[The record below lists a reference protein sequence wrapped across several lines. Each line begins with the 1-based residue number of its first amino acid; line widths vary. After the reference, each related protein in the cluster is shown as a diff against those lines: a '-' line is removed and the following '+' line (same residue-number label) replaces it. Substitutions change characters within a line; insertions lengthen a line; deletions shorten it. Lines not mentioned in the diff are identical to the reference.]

1 MCYCW
6 FLFLCLLVFVL
17 YVKMF
22 LCWGHRYLQF
32 LCLPVGFSPWSL
44 CSVLLYLLKYS
55 YFRVYYVWC
64 EDCYFMF
71 VLIFICMVYVF
82 HPLTFSPYVFL
93 GLKWVY
99 FRQHLCGYC
108 FCMHLASLCLLVGT
122 FDSFTF
128 KVIINIYVL
137 IAIFLIV
144 WGLFL

>member
-17 YVKMF
+17 CVKMH
-22 LCWGHRYLQF
+22 LCWGHRHLQL

-44 CSVLLYLLKYS
+44 CSVLPYLLKHS
-55 YFRVYYVWC
+55 YFRVYFVWY
-64 EDCYFMF
+64 EDCYSMF

-82 HPLTFSPYVFL
+82 HPLTFSLYVSL
-93 GLKWVY
+93 GLKSVY
-99 FRQHLCGYC
+99 FRQYLCGYC
-108 FCMHLASLCLLVGT
+108 FCMHLDSLYLLVGT
-122 FDSFTF
+122 FDSFTS